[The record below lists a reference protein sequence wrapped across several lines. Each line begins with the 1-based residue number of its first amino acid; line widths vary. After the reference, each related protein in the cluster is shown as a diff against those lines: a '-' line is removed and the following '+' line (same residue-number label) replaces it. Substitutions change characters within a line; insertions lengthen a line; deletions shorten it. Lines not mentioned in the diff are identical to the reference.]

1 MTYRTLGKTGLRV
14 SVLGFGAA
22 TLGDAYG
29 TADPDESTRA
39 VHCAIDNGINFFD
52 VAPYYGRT
60 LAESRLG
67 AALKGRR
74 HSIVLATKC
83 GRYDLNCFDFSAAGV
98 TQSTE
103 ESLARLQTD
112 YLDILHI
119 HDIEFADQRQI
130 IEETIPAL
138 RRIQAAGKAK
148 WIGITGL
155 SLTMLRDVAQA
166 VPVDCILS
174 YCRYNLM
181 NTDLQDLL
189 VPFASEKRIGLIN
202 ASPLHMRVLTNSG
215 PPPWHLATAEM
226 REVGRRVVELC
237 SSRGVS
243 VTDVALQFATR
254 YEHVASTLTGIS
266 SESEVY
272 ANIRAIESRVDPGLL
287 AEIGNLVA
295 PIRGKMWPSGRKENY
310 DARMAV

>member
-14 SVLGFGAA
+14 SLLGFGAA
-22 TLGDAYG
+22 TLGNEYG
-29 TADPDESTRA
+29 ATEPGEGTRA

-67 AALKGRR
+67 EALKGRR

-83 GRYDLNCFDFSAAGV
+83 GRFDTDCFDFSAARV
-98 TQSTE
+98 TQSVE
-103 ESLARLQTD
+103 ESLSRLQTD
-112 YLDILHI
+112 YVDILHI
-119 HDIEFADQRQI
+119 HDIEFAERRQI

-138 RRIQAAGKAK
+138 RKVQASGKAK

-155 SLTMLRDVAQA
+155 PLTILREVAEA
-166 VPVDCILS
+166 APVDCILS
-174 YCRYNLM
+174 YCRYNIM

-189 VPFASEKRIGLIN
+189 IPFAVEKRIGVIN
-202 ASPLHMRVLTNSG
+202 ASPLHMRLLTNAG
-215 PPPWHLATAEM
+215 PPDWHPASPQM
-226 REVGRRVVELC
+226 RRAGRFVVELC
-237 SSRGVS
+237 QSRGVS

-266 SESEVY
+266 TEAEVY
-272 ANIRAIESRVDPGLL
+272 ANIRAIESRTDPTLL
-287 AEIGNLVA
+287 AEIEEVVA
-295 PIRGKMWPSGRKENY
+295 PIRGKMWQSGLGENQ
-310 DARMAV
+310 DSRMLF